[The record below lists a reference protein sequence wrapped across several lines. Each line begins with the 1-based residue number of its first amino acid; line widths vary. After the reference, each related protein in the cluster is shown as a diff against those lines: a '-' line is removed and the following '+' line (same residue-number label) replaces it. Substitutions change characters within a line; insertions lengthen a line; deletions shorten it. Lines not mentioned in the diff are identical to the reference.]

1 MSSELGSPDNRPN
14 LLTPPLRIVLSAE
27 GRVIGF
33 NSSASASLN
42 IPVAALLGKPFGIH
56 IHNDSLAVY
65 ANFIARIKA
74 LQYGEESAP
83 IALRTA
89 SAAFRLRALQSDPGH
104 SEARTFEIINHPLP
118 SLSATGA
125 QPTSET
131 PPTPD
136 VQETPEVQPIPLRDP
151 EPTLITEQHPQP
163 EQPSEPEATTQPE
176 QTPAPVVTQ
185 ALPTHAVI
193 QAPEETPAENL
204 LPIWLNTMAAA
215 ETKEEVIALTQAARA
230 LFPGH
235 SGVLLLIEPGHLTL
249 SDATHWG
256 APVVAAP
263 TPIPLSACYA
273 LRFGQTLS
281 SDELPSGITPAH
293 ILLSTGDTAL
303 DIPLIA
309 GAQIHGVLTLR
320 NAQPF
325 TAAERSHAQILARSI
340 AIALNRAV

>member
-33 NSSASASLN
+33 NSSASATLN

-118 SLSATGA
+118 SLSSPGSQSTPEA
-125 QPTSET
+125 
-131 PPTPD
+131 PPTAD
-136 VQETPEVQPIPLRDP
+136 VQEPPEVQPIPLRDP
-151 EPTLITEQHPQP
+151 EPTLITEQQPQP
-163 EQPSEPEATTQPE
+163 EQP
-176 QTPAPVVTQ
+176 PAPIVTQ
-185 ALPTHAVI
+185 AIPTHAVI
-193 QAPEETPAENL
+193 HSPEETPAENL

-215 ETKEEVIALTQAARA
+215 ETKEEAIALTQAARA

-235 SGVLLLIEPGHLTL
+235 SGVLLLIEPGQLTL

-263 TPIPLSACYA
+263 TPIPISACYA
-273 LRFGQTLS
+273 LRFGQTLT

-293 ILLSTGDTAL
+293 ILLSAGDTAL

-325 TAAERSHAQILARSI
+325 TADERNHAQILARSI